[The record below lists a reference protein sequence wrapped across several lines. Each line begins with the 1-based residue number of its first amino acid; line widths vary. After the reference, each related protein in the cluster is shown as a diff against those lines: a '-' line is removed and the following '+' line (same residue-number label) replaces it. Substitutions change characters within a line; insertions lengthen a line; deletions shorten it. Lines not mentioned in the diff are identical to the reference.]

1 MKKLHFGG
9 RFLLEIHLS
18 FSSFVN
24 KNLIGNTENINIL
37 HASYLQILLIKP
49 EVPSTHHYPATR
61 IGRRRLRETLRNLK
75 TPGKQVTVFLKG
87 FTHLPATHH
96 QTNKAYFT
104 IS

>member
-1 MKKLHFGG
+1 MKKLLLGG
-9 RFLLEIHLS
+9 RFLLEIHFS

-49 EVPSTHHYPATR
+49 EVHSTHQYPATGT
-61 IGRRRLRETLRNLK
+61 GRRRLRETLRYLK
-75 TPGKQVTVFLKG
+75 TQGKQVTVFLKG
-87 FTHLPATHH
+87 FTHLPATHR

-104 IS
+104 TL